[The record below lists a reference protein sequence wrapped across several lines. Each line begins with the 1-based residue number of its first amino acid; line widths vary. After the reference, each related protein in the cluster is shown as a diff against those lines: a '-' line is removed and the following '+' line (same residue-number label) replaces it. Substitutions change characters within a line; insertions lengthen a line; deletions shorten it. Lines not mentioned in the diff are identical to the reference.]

1 MPDGVPQADIDLN
14 KGAIVRVDVT
24 TLTNGG
30 CVRSSPR
37 LGKVR
42 GRETGP
48 RCSGRHARHAEQVA
62 SCKDDSYPFGKREQG
77 VEHDQVE
84 GNKMTR
90 LTCLLC
96 PLRLYSL
103 LTIVAFGVDV
113 AFGQEKPAEPAV
125 KASNNAV
132 LSKLPFNKRGDFQDA
147 ARGFIATLPDAIVT
161 VPDGHVVWSQKEYSF
176 LEKATPDTVNP
187 SLWRQAQ
194 LNHRHGLFKVVEGVY
209 QIRGFDLSNM
219 TILEGDTGL
228 IVIDTLLSVET
239 AKAALDLYYQH
250 RPRRPVVA
258 VIYTHPHADHF
269 GGVKGVITEA
279 DVASGKVAVLAPEG
293 FLEHAVS
300 EGVIAGNAQRRRSLY
315 QFGPLLP
322 KGERGQVDGGLGK
335 TVSLGTLSLIPPT
348 DIVRKSG
355 EKRVI
360 DGVEIVFEMAPET
373 EAPVELYMYYPR
385 FKVLN
390 MAEVATHNFHN
401 LLPLRGTE
409 VRDALA
415 WSKRLGEAVD
425 TFGDEAETMI
435 SQHHWPVFGR
445 ERVRNALTN
454 QRDLYKYEH
463 DQTVRLMNQGFT
475 APEIAEQLTLPAGL
489 ANEWENRDY
498 YGTVRH
504 NAKAIYQ
511 KYLGWYDD
519 NPANLDPLP
528 PVEAARKYVAYMG
541 GADAVV
547 RRAREDFKKGE
558 YRFVAEVANKLV
570 FADASNQEARD
581 LAADAYE
588 QLGYLAE
595 SATWRNAYLYAA
607 FELRHGTARAGRGP
621 ALNPETVKSIPTEM
635 LFDLLGVQLD
645 GPKADGR
652 HIVINWKFTD
662 SKTSFVLTLQHSALT
677 CVANRQDAAADA
689 SLTLARDALDG
700 IVLRRVAFRDAVR
713 SRQIEVA
720 GKAEKVEELFSLLDT
735 FNPNFEIVEPKKSSN

>member
-1 MPDGVPQADIDLN
+1 MTKLKCALCW
-14 KGAIVRVDVT
+14 
-24 TLTNGG
+24 L
-30 CVRSSPR
+30 
-37 LGKVR
+37 
-42 GRETGP
+42 
-48 RCSGRHARHAEQVA
+48 GRH
-62 SCKDDSYPFGKREQG
+62 
-77 VEHDQVE
+77 
-84 GNKMTR
+84 
-90 LTCLLC
+90 
-96 PLRLYSL
+96 SL
-103 LTIVAFGVDV
+103 LAIIAFGAGAADTAV
-113 AFGQEKPAEPAV
+113 AQEKPAEPAV

-132 LSKLPFNKRGDFQDA
+132 LSKLPFDNQDDFKDV
-147 ARGFIATLPDAIVT
+147 ARGFIATLPDALVT
-161 VPDGHVVWSQKEYSF
+161 GPNGRVVWSQKDYAF
-176 LEKATPDTVNP
+176 LEGTAPDTVNP

-194 LNHRHGLFKVVEGVY
+194 LNHRHGLFKVVEGIY
-209 QIRGFDLSNM
+209 QVRGLDLSNM

-228 IVIDTLLSVET
+228 IVVDTLVSVET

-250 RPRRPVVA
+250 RPRKPVVA

-269 GGVKGVITEA
+269 GGVKGVTTEA

-348 DIVRKSG
+348 DIIRKSG

-360 DGVEIVFEMAPET
+360 DGVEIIFEMAPGT
-373 EAPVELYMYYPR
+373 EAPAELYMYYPR

-415 WSKRLGEAVD
+415 WSKHLGEAVD
-425 TFGDEAETMI
+425 TFGDESEVMI
-435 SQHHWPVFGR
+435 AQHHWPVFGK
-445 ERVRNALTN
+445 ERIRNFLIN

-475 APEIAEQLTLPAGL
+475 APEIAEQLKLPASL

-528 PVEAARKYVAYMG
+528 PVEAAKKYIAYMG
-541 GADAVV
+541 GAKAVL
-547 RRAREDFKKGE
+547 RRAREDFKNSE

-570 FADASNQEARD
+570 FADASNKEARD

-607 FELRHGTARAGRGP
+607 FELRHGTAKVGRVA

-635 LFDLLGVQLD
+635 LFDLLGVQLN

-652 HIVINWKFTD
+652 HVVINWNFTD
-662 SKTSFVLTLQHSALT
+662 AKTSFVLTLQHSALT
-677 CVANRQDAAADA
+677 YVANKQDAAADA
-689 SLTLARDALDG
+689 SLTLTRDALDG
-700 IVLRRVAFRDAVR
+700 IMLRRVTFPAAVQ
-713 SRQIEVA
+713 SGQIKVA
-720 GKAEKVEELFSLLDT
+720 GQAEKVAELFALFDP
-735 FNPNFEIVEPKKSSN
+735 FNPNFEIVEPKKPSN